1 MQASRE
7 VLAVRRSNNKDLL
20 IKGVREGFSQ
30 QLKIQKSKSKTKLEF
45 TREEDRTYYY
55 QLRKRQV

>member
-1 MQASRE
+1 MQ

-55 QLRKRQV
+55 QLRQRQV